1 MSQIMQNF
9 LIGTVLP
16 SILFILLIA
25 LVAVL
30 GVARWPR
37 TLLALALVALALR
50 LLGIVIAHFLLGG
63 MERVLPTRVSE
74 FLLLIGSPIINLSIS
89 VTTVGVFLALVLS
102 ARVRSWGWFS
112 VILLAVIVSA
122 FAANF
127 AYSLYGLLVFV
138 GTPQAYQIYLQPPYI
153 IITNVIASLN
163 IFALL
168 LYALLGQRE
177 TAVASDAG

>member
-1 MSQIMQNF
+1 MQNF
-9 LIGTVLP
+9 WLASVLP
-16 SILFILLIA
+16 GIVFPLLIA

-50 LLGIVIAHFLLGG
+50 ILGIVIAHFLLGG
-63 MERVLPTRVSE
+63 MERVLPPRVSE

-102 ARVRSWGWFS
+102 ARARSWGWFS

-122 FAANF
+122 FATNF

-138 GTPQAYQIYLQPPYI
+138 GTPQAYQTYLQPPYI
-153 IITNVIASLN
+153 IITNVVASLN
-163 IFALL
+163 IVAIL
-168 LYALLGQRE
+168 LYALIGPKTT
-177 TAVASDAG
+177 TAVAPEVG